1 MVTKDSKMG
10 FFGSLSDVKMN
21 ELRKMLIGLDTED
34 LRRLALLVNDPE
46 AFAEEISD
54 LLPHSIKIMLEKD
67 NISYSSLIPLVEE
80 ALKDSIKKDP
90 HTLANILFPIMMPA
104 IRKAVAED
112 IKNMVD
118 SLNSTLENG
127 FSPKRIGWRFQALV
141 SNRSYAEIVLS
152 NAYIFRVRQVFHIHK
167 NTGLLLNSV
176 SDGDA
181 AESKDADMVSSM
193 LSAIKDFVQ
202 DSFDVDGSNELDTIT
217 VGKFNIWIEQGPY
230 SIIATIVDGDAPSQ
244 LRTVMK
250 ETVEKIHLKHSL
262 ELEQFSGE
270 VDVFEKSLPYLQNC
284 LLSEQKE
291 KKKKKPVIL
300 IILLILL
307 LAIGGYFA
315 YSLIDRNIRIE
326 NLEESLKA
334 EPGIVITE
342 DNYEDGKTVFEGL
355 RDPLS
360 TNPYKLAKLAK
371 VDTSEVSFNLKAFI
385 SLDDNL
391 ILVRAKDL
399 LKPPKEV
406 RLSYSNGTLF
416 ASGEAHEDWV
426 YEAQKNYGRIAG
438 ISKFDITALYVLTDK
453 KLIKETTLSIEKY
466 YFVFKYKKV
475 ELNQNQKIKF
485 TNLIN
490 EVNTVLDF
498 NFSQDSVPVIVVIA
512 HTSYAGNA
520 EGNKKVAFERAQQFI
535 NLMINAD
542 IPMEVLVPKTDFIE
556 DSDEGF
562 PVRSVSF
569 KVFYSRPEDL

>member
-1 MVTKDSKMG
+1 MAGKNSNMG

-67 NISYSSLIPLVEE
+67 NISYSSLIPLIEE
-80 ALKDSIKKDP
+80 ALKDSIKRDP

-127 FSPKRIGWRFQALV
+127 FSPKRIGWRFKALF

-217 VGKFNIWIEQGPY
+217 VGKFNIWIEQGPF

-250 ETVEKIHLKHSL
+250 EAVEKIHLKQSL
-262 ELEQFSGE
+262 ELEKFDGD
-270 VDVFEKSLPYLQNC
+270 VDVFEKSTAYLNNC

-300 IILLILL
+300 IILFILL

-315 YSLIDRNIRIE
+315 YSTIERNIRID
-326 NLEESLKA
+326 NLEELLKA
-334 EPGIVITE
+334 EPGIIITGDE
-342 DNYEDGKTVFEGL
+342 CEDGKTIFEGL
-355 RDPLS
+355 RDPLT
-360 TNPYKLAKLAK
+360 TNPYKLAEKAD
-371 VDTSEVSFNLKAFI
+371 VDTSEVTFNLKPYI
-385 SLDDNL
+385 SLEDKL
-391 ILVRAKDL
+391 ILQRAIEI
-399 LKPPKEV
+399 LKPTTKV
-406 RLSYSNGTLF
+406 RLSFSNGVCLRLEKHRIV
-416 ASGEAHEDWV
+416 GL
-426 YEAQKNYGRIAG
+426 KNLKI
-438 ISKFDITALYVLTDK
+438 ITD
-453 KLIKETTLSIEKY
+453 
-466 YFVFKYKKV
+466 
-475 ELNQNQKIKF
+475 
-485 TNLIN
+485 
-490 EVNTVLDF
+490 
-498 NFSQDSVPVIVVIA
+498 
-512 HTSYAGNA
+512 
-520 EGNKKVAFERAQQFI
+520 
-535 NLMINAD
+535 
-542 IPMEVLVPKTDFIE
+542 
-556 DSDEGF
+556 
-562 PVRSVSF
+562 
-569 KVFYSRPEDL
+569 